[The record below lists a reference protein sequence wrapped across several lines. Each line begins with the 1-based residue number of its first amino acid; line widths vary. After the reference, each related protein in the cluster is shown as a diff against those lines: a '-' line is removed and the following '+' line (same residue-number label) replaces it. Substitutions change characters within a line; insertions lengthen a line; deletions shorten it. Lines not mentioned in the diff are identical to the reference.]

1 MKDDDTELFNTVNDI
16 EFYMN
21 DDKMMYTYEDMDY
34 SISIDDFEEDELDE
48 VLTSISD
55 LELLG
60 ENL

>member
-1 MKDDDTELFNTVNDI
+1 MKDDDIELFDTVNDI
-16 EFYMN
+16 EFYIN
-21 DDKMMYTYEDMDY
+21 DDKLMYTYEDMDY
-34 SISIDDFEEDELDE
+34 SINIDDFEEDELDE

>member
-1 MKDDDTELFNTVNDI
+1 MKDDDIELFDTVNDI

-21 DDKMMYTYEDMDY
+21 DDKLMYTYEDMDY

>member
-21 DDKMMYTYEDMDY
+21 DDKLMYTYEDMDY